1 MIFNSF
7 SIPFGIAFEPKFMEN
22 PAYQICMAIIDMS
35 FIMDIMIVF
44 RTTVQDNNG
53 KEVTNSKIIA
63 I

>member
-1 MIFNSF
+1 
-7 SIPFGIAFEPKFMEN
+7 MEN
-22 PAYQICMAIIDMS
+22 PAYQICMAVIDMS

-44 RTTVQDNNG
+44 RTAVQDNNG